1 MWVFVGSGGICAFG
15 VLGLRCAA
23 GNPIGLDLRGALLA
37 TRMK

>member
-1 MWVFVGSGGICAFG
+1 MWVSARLGVICAFS

-37 TRMK
+37 ARMK